1 MAELR
6 NLLENDDAAALRL
19 LQQLQSQ
26 AAAHPPLARTL
37 PALRALVEDIEYQD
51 ALAQLR
57 ALCAELEQNP
67 T

>member
-1 MAELR
+1 
-6 NLLENDDAAALRL
+6 
-19 LQQLQSQ
+19 
-26 AAAHPPLARTL
+26 
-37 PALRALVEDIEYQD
+37 VEDIEYQD